1 MTAREKAS
9 IYRVMADIKE
19 DKPLRTYA
27 TGGGNATASGVTFQ
41 ASVGASFAV
50 SGLAESPID
59 SRLGLGQAVPV
70 ALRFETEAPVDD
82 VLVELSSG
90 GWVFVQ
96 GKNSLSS
103 SEATDSELGKTCDEF
118 IRLWELAT
126 KGNGQHGWDRSLR
139 AGSDALL
146 IAVGPQTSGTIKY
159 DLASALDKNRSGAL
173 LTLTDTEKAILDRFR
188 KLVQDVIA
196 GRGDRAAGIDVEDVL
211 PFVFVFPYDFGGPDR
226 TAATAWLTNVLVQP
240 SAAPAAFALLET
252 ECARRMSARDGSSIK
267 GFRALLASGGVAVK
281 APPQFESDIQT
292 MRQRTLEVASRLAE
306 FEKTR
311 SGSDNLTIKREASSA
326 VVNAAT
332 TGSLVLIGDPGVGKS
347 AIINDAARQMQAAG
361 NEVVLLAVDQLDV
374 ETQEGLSGHLGLL
387 HPLVTVLANW
397 PGAGP
402 AYLFLDALDAIRFA
416 KSETLIR
423 NIMREVMKLEGG
435 RWRVVASI
443 RTFDLLVG
451 NEFKALFRDVPP
463 DSNFVDQRFSSVRHV
478 RVGEWTGV
486 EFAQLLAKIPSLA
499 TALELGGAKLADL
512 AHVPFNTQLLV
523 ELLSDGT
530 PAEQFGDLRSQA
542 QLMDLYW
549 NRRISPFGNEAV
561 QCLRQT
567 VTVMIDRNRM
577 QARSVDAGAG
587 TAQALD
593 RMQQQGVLVSTNSGR
608 HVAFRHH
615 ILFDYVAGRVLIDL
629 EDQTSLK
636 DRLKGAG
643 SGLLLAPAL
652 SFALQHLWDSSDAT
666 RSAFWQGV
674 CGLTGDPSVDPVA
687 RIAAA
692 RVAAELPTVED
703 DMKGLLSM
711 LRAHGAYTVFECVKQ
726 VVGAMTIRLEDEVD
740 EVVLEPWAY
749 LAEGLAPYVSSVA
762 WPLRTLVA
770 TLLDRRDRDAK
781 N

>member
-1 MTAREKAS
+1 
-9 IYRVMADIKE
+9 MADTE
-19 DKPLRTYA
+19 ETKPLRTYA

-41 ASVGASFAV
+41 ASIGASFVV
-50 SGLAESPID
+50 SGLAQAPID
-59 SRLGLGQAVPV
+59 SRLGLGQAIPV

-82 VLVELSSG
+82 VLVELDTG

-96 GKNSLSS
+96 GKNSISS
-103 SEATDSELGKTCDEF
+103 SESTDSELGKTCDEF
-118 IRLWELAT
+118 IRLWELAA
-126 KGNGQHGWDRSLR
+126 KGNGQHGWDRPLR
-139 AGSDALL
+139 TGSDALL
-146 IAVGPQTSGTIKY
+146 IAVGPETSGTIKY
-159 DLASALDKNRSGAL
+159 DLAGALDKNRSGAL
-173 LTLTDTEKAILDRFR
+173 ATLTEPEKAILDRFR
-188 KLVQDVIA
+188 KLIQDVIA
-196 GRGDRAAGIDVEDVL
+196 KRGDSAAGIDVEDVL
-211 PFVFVFPYDFGGPDR
+211 PFVFIFAYDFGGPHR
-226 TAATAWLTNVLVQP
+226 AAATAWLANVLVQP
-240 SAAPAAFALLET
+240 TTAPAAFALLET
-252 ECARRMSARDGSSIK
+252 ECTLRMSARDGASIK
-267 GFRALLASGGVAVK
+267 GFRALLASGGVGVK
-281 APPQFESDIQT
+281 APPEFEHDVQT
-292 MRQRTLEVASRLAE
+292 MRQRTLDVASRLAE

-311 SGSDNLTIKREASSA
+311 SGSEDLTIKREASSA
-326 VVNAAT
+326 VVSAAT

-374 ETQEGLSGHLGLL
+374 ETQEGLSGHLGLV

-402 AYLFLDALDAIRFA
+402 AYLFLDALDASRFA
-416 KSETLIR
+416 KSEALIR

-463 DSNFVDQRFSSVRHV
+463 DPNLLDQRFSAVRHIK
-478 RVGEWTGV
+478 VGEWTDA
-486 EFAQLLAKIPSLA
+486 EFGQLLAKIPALT

-512 AHVPFNTQLLV
+512 ARVPFNTQLLV

-530 PAEQFGDLRSQA
+530 RPEQFRNLRSQA

-549 NRRISPFGNEAV
+549 NHRITPFGNEAV

-567 VTVMIDRNRM
+567 VSVMIDRNRM

-587 TAQALD
+587 TGQALD
-593 RMQQQGVLVSTNSGR
+593 RMQQQGVLISTNGGR
-608 HVAFRHH
+608 DVAFRHH

-629 EDQTSLK
+629 EDQTSVK
-636 DRLKGAG
+636 GRLQGSG

-652 SFALQHLWDSSDAT
+652 SFALQHLWDSSDRA
-666 RSAFWQGV
+666 RLAFWQGV
-674 CGLTGDPSVDPVA
+674 CGLAGDPSVDPVA

-692 RVAAELPTVED
+692 RVAAELPTVEG
-703 DMKGLLSM
+703 DMEGLLSM
-711 LRAHGAYTVFECVKQ
+711 LSEGGADSIFECVKQ

-740 EVVLEPWAY
+740 EVALEPWAY
-749 LAEGLAPYVSSVA
+749 LAEGLVPFVSKVA
-762 WPLRTLVA
+762 WPLRTLVG